1 MINSVLVITRNNFKT
16 FIGKSRFY
24 SRDFFY
30 FWCMTI
36 ILFDDASRDSLLP
49 LTFTRPVAELRIG
62 ILKIAE
68 KWAYH
73 LQKKPFYK
81 TAEYLQEKFP
91 YKTSE
96 LNLFINGSVCPDEAI
111 LEAIDKLT
119 VGQVLVSDSVVIAA
133 KQSGTD
139 TFDTEKLNDLRKI
152 NHPDGFTCIVFPD
165 DIFSYNDTE
174 LRKDFKLLTNNRASS
189 KLSSTN
195 TVIGDDIF
203 IEEGV
208 EAECSSFNSKDGPVY
223 IGKNSQVWEGCHI
236 RGSFALCHDSQVKMG
251 ARIYGK
257 TTIGPYSRVGG
268 EINNSVV
275 LGYSSKGHEGYL
287 GNSVLGEWC
296 NIGADSNNSNL
307 KNNYSEVR
315 LWDYRKNNFRRTG
328 LQFCGLI
335 MADHAKCAI
344 NTMFNTGTVVGVSAN
359 VFGAG
364 FLRNF
369 VPDFAW
375 GGTQGFETYAL
386 EKMFETAEKV
396 YVRRD
401 SSFNDVEK
409 RLLTEVFKLTEK
421 YRRFNR

>member
-1 MINSVLVITRNNFKT
+1 
-16 FIGKSRFY
+16 
-24 SRDFFY
+24 
-30 FWCMTI
+30 MTI
-36 ILFDDASRDSLLP
+36 ILFDDSSRDSLLP

-62 ILKIAE
+62 ILTIAE
-68 KWAYH
+68 KWAYY

-91 YKTSE
+91 FKSSE
-96 LNLFINGSVCPDEAI
+96 NNLYINGSVCPDEAI

-119 VGQVLVSDSVVIAA
+119 AGQALISGGDILIAA
-133 KQSGTD
+133 KQSGPD
-139 TFDTEKLNDLRKI
+139 VFDPGSLTGYEVIHHNEL
-152 NHPDGFTCIVFPD
+152 FTRIVFPED
-165 DIFSYNDTE
+165 LFAFNDTQ
-174 LRKDFKLLTNNRASS
+174 LRQDFKLLTKNRSSS

-203 IEEGV
+203 IEDGV
-208 EAECSSFNSKDGPVY
+208 EAECSSFNSKDGPIY
-223 IGKNSQVWEGCHI
+223 IGKKSQIWEGCHI

-296 NIGADSNNSNL
+296 NIGADTNSSNL

-359 VFGAG
+359 VFGSG
-364 FLRNF
+364 FPRNF
-369 VPDFAW
+369 VPDFSW
-375 GGTQGFETYAL
+375 GGNHGFETYSL
-386 EKMFETAEKV
+386 KKMFEAAEKV
-396 YVRRD
+396 FERRE
-401 SSFNDVEK
+401 SSFNEIEQ

-421 YRRFNR
+421 YRQSV